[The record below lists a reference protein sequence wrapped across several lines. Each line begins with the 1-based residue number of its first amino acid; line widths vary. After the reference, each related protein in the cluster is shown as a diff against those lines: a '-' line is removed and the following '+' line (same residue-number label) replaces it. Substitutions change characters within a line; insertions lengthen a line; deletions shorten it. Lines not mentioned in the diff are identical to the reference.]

1 VDYFFFG
8 PLLLGVL
15 TILLIVVVALER
27 ARREKHRLELQKA
40 ILERVGS
47 VKDLAEFLTT
57 DQGERFLGSLS
68 PTHFRP
74 QRRSLL
80 AVRVGVVFLTIGIFL
95 MGGLHSTYF
104 GSFGEGDMNPP
115 RVLLMAALLL
125 VAAGIGLLLSAAV
138 SFLIARS
145 LGMLDQRRN
154 GTKQDHTG

>member
-1 VDYFFFG
+1 MDYVVV
-8 PLLLGVL
+8 PLVFLTVL
-15 TILLIVVVALER
+15 TVLVMAWIGR
-27 ARREKHRLELQKA
+27 WRRERHRLELQKA
-40 ILERVGS
+40 ILERVGT

-95 MGGLHSTYF
+95 MGALHSTFF

-154 GTKQDHTG
+154 GTKKDHAG